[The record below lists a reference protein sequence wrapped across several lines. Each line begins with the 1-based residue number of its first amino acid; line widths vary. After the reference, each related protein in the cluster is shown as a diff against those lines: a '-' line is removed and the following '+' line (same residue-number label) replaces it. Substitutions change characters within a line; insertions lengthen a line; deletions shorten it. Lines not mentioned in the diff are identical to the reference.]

1 MDRIDLL
8 KAVAAKYPETFIGY
22 GNPNSDI
29 LIIGKECGF
38 EPDTEDDF
46 FKELNL
52 CTYYNN
58 AAAWDKYCKEP
69 YSSSQIADWKEVLR
83 EEWNEKFSPR
93 FAFRG
98 QLFTKKDVVGTSTT
112 WYMYQKLLDII
123 RSVNRGN
130 NELLDFQD
138 HCFITELNGLP
149 MKMSRPSNDVKKSID
164 ERVNGLFKEAFFQSF
179 PLIIA
184 ASKGYVY
191 RYRIKLTELFP
202 NARIIVTNQLSMMPR
217 KGYLDEIAEWVNS
230 NEAYSEL

>member
-1 MDRIDLL
+1 M
-8 KAVAAKYPETFIGY
+8 
-22 GNPNSDI
+22 
-29 LIIGKECGF
+29 
-38 EPDTEDDF
+38 
-46 FKELNL
+46 
-52 CTYYNN
+52 
-58 AAAWDKYCKEP
+58 
-69 YSSSQIADWKEVLR
+69 
-83 EEWNEKFSPR
+83 
-93 FAFRG
+93 
-98 QLFTKKDVVGTSTT
+98 FTKKDVVGTSTT

-138 HCFITELNGLP
+138 HCFITELNGFP

-179 PLIIA
+179 PLVIA

-217 KGYLDEIAEWVNS
+217 KGYLGEIAEWVNS